1 MHAIVDGDRQPVS
14 NVALVRT
21 RGGRQRTLAAGVVV
35 LLMALGVAALGVIAL
50 ARFAGRAQA
59 PAGAAWSATGSPRI
73 LIHALTRAP
82 WGTLYAGTSRGVYTS
97 ADQGATWRR
106 LSRGYPAAGFEVWS
120 VAAVSAPG
128 DDAIL
133 AATGSGN
140 VYRLARNG
148 PQWSGTGGPI
158 GSFGVYALYALPQP
172 GALSAG
178 SDYGVFRSTNGGR
191 SWAPVAPLGKESAA
205 VTSFARDPHSGAIYA
220 GLTGQPRP
228 LRVSFD
234 AGRTWRL
241 PAATLP
247 PPSVEALL
255 ATPRGVYAG
264 VMGATGGRAV
274 WVGGPG
280 GFRSVAAGLPSA
292 AHGMALATTGSRVL
306 VGTMGVGVYSRAG
319 RNAWTRLGQGPADG
333 LVTSLLVLSGAHP
346 VVLAGTDNGIYRL
359 QLP

>member
-1 MHAIVDGDRQPVS
+1 MS
-14 NVALVRT
+14 NATLVRP
-21 RGGRQRTLAAGVVV
+21 RRAQRQRTLAAVGVV
-35 LLMALGVAALGVIAL
+35 LLILGAVVAV
-50 ARFAGRAQA
+50 RFIGRAQT
-59 PAGAAWSATGSPRI
+59 PPTLTWSATGSPRI

-82 WGTLYAGTSRGVYTS
+82 WGALYAGTSRGVYTS
-97 ADQGATWRR
+97 DDQGATWRR
-106 LSRGYPAAGFEVWS
+106 LSRGYPVAGFEVWS
-120 VAAVSAPG
+120 VAAVSARG

-140 VYRLARNG
+140 VYRMARDG
-148 PQWSGTGGPI
+148 AQWSGTGGPI
-158 GSFGVYALYALPQP
+158 GSFGVYALYPLPQP
-172 GALSAG
+172 GAVLAG
-178 SDYGVFRSTNGGR
+178 SDYGIFRSTNGGR
-191 SWAPVAPLGKESAA
+191 SWTPVAPLGKESAA
-205 VTSFARDPHSGAIYA
+205 ITSFARDPHSGAIYA
-220 GLTGQPRP
+220 GLTGQPRT

-234 AGRTWRL
+234 AGRTWHL

-274 WVGGPG
+274 WIGGSS
-280 GFRSVAAGLPSA
+280 GFRSVAAGLPST
-292 AHGMALATTGSRVL
+292 AHGMALAVTGSRVL

-333 LVTSLLVLSGAHP
+333 LVTSLLVLPSAHP